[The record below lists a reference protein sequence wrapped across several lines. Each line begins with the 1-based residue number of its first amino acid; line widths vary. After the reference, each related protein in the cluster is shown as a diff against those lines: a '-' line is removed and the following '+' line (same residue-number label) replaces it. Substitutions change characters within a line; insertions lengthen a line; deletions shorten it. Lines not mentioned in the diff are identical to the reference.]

1 MRLPL
6 QVKFGKYEAAWL
18 LGSYRN
24 TPLVHSVPH
33 SQLAAVQRDAIKIT
47 ANSSSPF
54 ELPNEIL
61 QQQVASATA
70 VTSVSTLP
78 SVDSSVDSSSKT
90 ERLPHV
96 HHSK

>member
-1 MRLPL
+1 MLCTVHTK

-24 TPLVHSVPH
+24 TPLVHNVPL
-33 SQLAAVQRDAIKIT
+33 SQLAGLQRDAIKIT
-47 ANSSSPF
+47 VNSSSPF

-61 QQQVASATA
+61 QQATA
-70 VTSVSTLP
+70 TASVSALP
-78 SVDSSVDSSSKT
+78 SLDSSVDSSKT

-96 HHSK
+96 QHS